1 MLSRKKEYWTII
13 TISCMLTVDLGEARS
28 RNTRVDDV
36 TNLATSSA
44 PSCVADPPI
53 DHTHTHQNVGV

>member
-1 MLSRKKEYWTII
+1 
-13 TISCMLTVDLGEARS
+13 MLTVDLGEARS